1 MLGDDLYIKLGRMTV
16 EFGGLDF
23 FVGLLAGHMAERLN
37 ESPVRVF
44 TAQQLE
50 QIKEWAKSHAAAL
63 GDDLVRDVSSF
74 CGDAKGLLRRR
85 HEGIHGLW
93 LSDHPD
99 EGQSFVLKLRAG
111 DTMGY
116 RSETTSETIVLLTA
130 EATAMA
136 NRASAL
142 TVQFLKLFG

>member
-1 MLGDDLYIKLGRMTV
+1 M
-16 EFGGLDF
+16 
-23 FVGLLAGHMAERLN
+23 
-37 ESPVRVF
+37 
-44 TAQQLE
+44 
-50 QIKEWAKSHAAAL
+50 
-63 GDDLVRDVSSF
+63 
-74 CGDAKGLLRRR
+74 
-85 HEGIHGLW
+85 W